1 MALLIK
7 WMNKIAMDTYIN
19 QKLVNQKVDLKK
31 LHNNTLRQIENVKD
45 RLKDIEDKMSRF
57 FIIEEKREKREKK
70 M

>member
-1 MALLIK
+1 
-7 WMNKIAMDTYIN
+7 MDTYIN

-57 FIIEEKREKREKK
+57 FIIEEKREKR